1 MPLDR
6 ASVAAAVR
14 AVFEELR
21 QEELLRSG
29 QAGVVSAEVEIAPGG
44 PWYCEY
50 EEHGEYR
57 RGWRIVERHSAR
69 AFVIPAPDYSEREAL
84 AICVALN
91 GLTR

>member
-1 MPLDR
+1 MLTVLLER
-6 ASVAAAVR
+6 CYHAKAWNAHNWAAW
-14 AVFEELR
+14 
-21 QEELLRSG
+21 LLPWLTG
-29 QAGVVSAEVEIAPGG
+29 VEISPGG

-69 AFVIPAPDYSEREAL
+69 AFVIPAPDYSERDAL

-91 GLTR
+91 GVQHD